1 MKIQDCL
8 KKEALDTFLKRKNF
22 LSGEVKLLGKHIE
35 LLNNINKMQ
44 EKTLWKAVYESAA
57 TRSVKLLR
65 NSGYTFSKLRSF
77 IKQKTQKEY
86 RVFVYPIIDDLR
98 KKEEELKNE
107 VEALKHF
114 RDRVVVH
121 LDPRFVFNKKRL
133 NENFVEVSLLN
144 KVNDFIQHMA
154 FTLFEKDIKM

>member
-1 MKIQDCL
+1 
-8 KKEALDTFLKRKNF
+8 
-22 LSGEVKLLGKHIE
+22 
-35 LLNNINKMQ
+35 
-44 EKTLWKAVYESAA
+44 
-57 TRSVKLLR
+57 
-65 NSGYTFSKLRSF
+65 LRSF

-154 FTLFEKDIKM
+154 FTLFEKDIKI